1 MTLLIED
8 GIRLK
13 GFLISAVLLMISIT
27 LSSQEKQEPVNSEQ
41 GLLQR
46 MREAQMNGSDSDF
59 YEAHEVFMNYLE
71 NHNDWDKF
79 YRTWLNRV
87 IYEVNHKHFHR
98 AFFEIHHI
106 THDIEERQQEQYLYI
121 ANMGLGFFY
130 NGLNQSEK
138 GEKYFRNALQ
148 GINAKKD
155 PIAVF
160 NAYLSLAQ
168 SLSFKRPAEAMACLD
183 SLPQQM
189 LKNPMYES
197 GVLGYRCII
206 ANKMDDREAFNRYF
220 AKYDSIRQHQPD
232 QFNAANLHQ
241 VMVSHCLIQK
251 DYQCALDWCDSIN
264 VPLIATELRI
274 NVYEQMGDWERA
286 FHASELKDSLMRISE
301 CEVLELH
308 TMDMTHDIEQLQQE
322 HEQAET
328 RFIQLVIVGL
338 MAVAII
344 ALLVGMLVFRY
355 KKNRRLKEQFLQLQE
370 ARHRTES
377 GQAIRRA
384 FVGTIQQKLKSPI
397 NVLRGYA
404 RIFNNP
410 NFLLKPEERPK
421 RYNDILT
428 AARSIESMIDPMLD
442 SYARGTTGITDE
454 EKQICM
460 VALRSPLLT
469 LIGTSEVIIDGHG
482 QIPHDEY
489 MQLRAGICRNA
500 YHVATTTHQLIL
512 FSLYGDDFP
521 TPKEDTVGLNEL
533 ALSILNSYDLHPSSI
548 DKNRILKTEFRTD
561 VADDV
566 MVNISPLLQE
576 LLNCLLDNADKYAT
590 GGTVLMSCHA
600 NDDGTYAIS
609 VTNEGPVIPA
619 EDAERIFEPFVRL
632 SPNECSLGIGLP
644 LARRLAISMGYTISL
659 DTTYT
664 KGARFIVTGI

>member
-8 GIRLK
+8 GRRLK

-59 YEAHEVFMNYLE
+59 YEAHEVFMDYLE

-98 AFFEIHHI
+98 AFIEIHHI

-183 SLPQQM
+183 SLPQEM

-301 CEVLELH
+301 REVLELH
-308 TMDMTHDIEQLQQE
+308 TLDMTHDIEQLQQE

-428 AARSIESMIDPMLD
+428 AARNIESMIDPMLD

-489 MQLRAGICRNA
+489 MQLRAGVCRNA

-548 DKNRILKTEFRTD
+548 DKNRILETEFRTD

-600 NDDGTYAIS
+600 NDDGTYAIF

>member
-1 MTLLIED
+1 M
-8 GIRLK
+8 
-13 GFLISAVLLMISIT
+13 
-27 LSSQEKQEPVNSEQ
+27 NSEQ

-98 AFFEIHHI
+98 AFIEIHHI

-301 CEVLELH
+301 REVLELH
-308 TMDMTHDIEQLQQE
+308 TLDMTHDIEQLQQE

-489 MQLRAGICRNA
+489 MQLRAGVCRNA

-600 NDDGTYAIS
+600 NDDGTYAIF